1 MDKPIQPENR
11 YRLHDFLYDDV
22 GCDRI
27 AIVDFGSQ
35 YTRLI
40 ARKIRELGVYS
51 EVFPA
56 RTTTAKL
63 SDFAPRAII
72 LSGGPESVH
81 SDSAPDVGFD
91 LDALGLPVLG
101 ICYGMQW
108 LAVQGNGE
116 IESSDD
122 REFGCAEITIEDSSP
137 LFGGMQSRVN
147 STCSVW
153 MSHGDR
159 VVGLP
164 DSFAVIASSEH
175 SPIAAMADEARAW
188 YGLQFHPEVT
198 HTTDGKAILE
208 NFVYHIAGCKSGWEA
223 TDIADKSIVHIRN
236 IVGDEQVLLALSGGV
251 DSSVAALLLQRAIG
265 ERLHCIFVDNGLLRQ
280 GERGQV
286 VETFEKH
293 FGIDLHVVDAADTF
307 LDALKGITDPE
318 QKRQII
324 GKLFIE
330 TFEHRAQAIGKVD
343 WLAQGTI
350 YPDIIESA
358 GAEGSHLIKSHHN
371 VGGLPE
377 RMKLKILEPLAYL
390 FKDEVRALGSV
401 LGLDKTIVR
410 RHPFPGPGLAV
421 RVLGAIDEES
431 LHMLRQADALFV
443 KALWDHDL
451 YAKVAQAFAVIL
463 PVKSVGVMGDG
474 RQYGRVIVL
483 RAVGSEDFMTAN
495 SACLPASFLSE
506 VASRIVNEVS
516 GITRVCYDLS
526 SKPPATIEWE

>member
-1 MDKPIQPENR
+1 MAKVGQSENC
-11 YRLHDFLYDDV
+11 YRLHDFLYDYA
-22 GCDRI
+22 GCDKI
-27 AIVDFGSQ
+27 AIIDFGSQ

-51 EVFPA
+51 EIFPTH
-56 RTTTAKL
+56 TTTAKL
-63 SDFAPRAII
+63 NDFAPRAII

-81 SDSAPDVGFD
+81 SDSAPDVGFNIH
-91 LDALGLPVLG
+91 ALGLPVLG

-108 LAVQGNGE
+108 LAVECDGE
-116 IESSDD
+116 IESSDH
-122 REFGCAEITIEDSSP
+122 REFGSAEITIEDSSP
-137 LFGGMQSRVN
+137 LFNGMHTAAN
-147 STCSVW
+147 SIHSVW

-164 DSFAVIASSEH
+164 DDFVVIASSEH
-175 SPIAAMADEARAW
+175 SPIAAMANEARAW

-208 NFVYHIAGCKSGWEA
+208 NFVHKIADCKSSWQA
-223 TDIADKSIVHIRN
+223 ADIADKSIAHIRN
-236 IVGDEQVLLALSGGV
+236 IIGDEQVLLALSGGV
-251 DSSVAALLLQRAIG
+251 DSAVAALLLQRAIA
-265 ERLHCIFVDNGLLRQ
+265 EKLHCIFVDNGLLRQ
-280 GERGQV
+280 GERAQV

-293 FGIDLHVVDAADTF
+293 FGIDLHVVDARDNF
-307 LDALKGITDPE
+307 LNALKGITDPE

-350 YPDIIESA
+350 YPDVIESA

-390 FKDEVRALGSV
+390 FKDEVRALGRA
-401 LGLDKTIVR
+401 LGLDEAIVR

-421 RVLGAIDEES
+421 RVLGVVDEES
-431 LHMLRQADALFV
+431 LHILRQADAIFT
-443 KALWDHDL
+443 KALWDNDL
-451 YAKVAQAFAVIL
+451 YDKVAQAFAVIL

-474 RQYGRVIVL
+474 RQYGRVVVL

-495 SACLPASFLSE
+495 SARLPVSFLSE

>member
-1 MDKPIQPENR
+1 MAEATKSDNC
-11 YRLHDFLYDDV
+11 YRLHDLLYDHV
-22 GCDRI
+22 ACDKV

-51 EVFPA
+51 EVFSTQ
-56 RTTTAKL
+56 TTTTKL
-63 SDFAPRAII
+63 QDFAPRAII
-72 LSGGPESVH
+72 LSGGPASVH

-91 LDALGLPVLG
+91 IHALGLPVLG

-108 LAVQGNGE
+108 LAVQCNGE
-116 IESSDD
+116 TESSDE
-122 REFGCAEITIEDSSP
+122 REFGSAEITIQASSP
-137 LFGGMQSRVN
+137 LFNKMQTSIN
-147 STCSVW
+147 STYSVW

-164 DSFAVIASSEH
+164 NGFTIIASSEH
-175 SPIAAMADEARAW
+175 SPIAAMADEERAW

-198 HTTDGKAILE
+198 HTTDGKVILE
-208 NFVYHIAGCKSGWEA
+208 NFVYNVAGCKAGWEA
-223 TDIADKSIVHIRN
+223 ADIADKSIEHIRN
-236 IVGDEQVLLALSGGV
+236 IVGDAQVLLALSGGV

-265 ERLHCIFVDNGLLRQ
+265 DRLHCIFVDNGLLRQ
-280 GERGQV
+280 GERAQV
-286 VETFEKH
+286 IETFERH
-293 FGIDLHVVDAADTF
+293 FGIDLHVVDAVDTF
-307 LDALKGITDPE
+307 LNALKGITDPE
-318 QKRQII
+318 RKRRII

-377 RMKLKILEPLAYL
+377 RMQLKILEPLAYL
-390 FKDEVRALGSV
+390 FKDEVRALGRV
-401 LGLDKTIVR
+401 LGLDETIVQ

-421 RVLGAIDEES
+421 RILGGIDKES
-431 LHMLRQADALFV
+431 LHMLRQADAIFI
-443 KALWDHDL
+443 KALWDNDL
-451 YAKVAQAFAVIL
+451 YDKVAQAFAVIL

-483 RAVGSEDFMTAN
+483 RAVGSEDFMTAD

-506 VASRIVNEVS
+506 VASRIVNEIS